1 MPYLREYI
9 RKVLAV
15 KEEGTIVFLESPVQ
29 YDPGAILKEC
39 LELASGFDLVN
50 ENMDLAFFH
59 QNVDGEVDGAAWV
72 ENMGKF
78 NFAIATAEG
87 SSDFVFESLV
97 QDCLDEFF
105 ILSRKNKN
113 LILEIHSKHQI
124 LITSGMEMVAE
135 EVEEGTMFLG
145 IILGAKCSQGL
156 DYM

>member
-72 ENMGKF
+72 EDMGKF

-113 LILEIHSKHQI
+113 LILEVKVEDDETETHLTEKYGLQIIKKNPGI
-124 LITSGMEMVAE
+124 LIMGN
-135 EVEEGTMFLG
+135 
-145 IILGAKCSQGL
+145 K
-156 DYM
+156 